1 MDKRFLLILAALV
14 VIFGGIFW
22 FTKSKSNDTTGNNSN
37 SQNSGSNH
45 TVGNN
50 TKSVTLVEFGDFQCT
65 ACAQYYPIVK
75 QVKEKYKDQIS
86 FQFRHFPLVQTHP
99 NAMVAS
105 RAAEAAGNQGKFWEM
120 HDLLFENQNN
130 WSQSQNPN
138 AYFEQYAT
146 QLSLNVEQF
155 KQDMASA
162 AVLAV
167 INADVSAAQSF
178 KTTGTPTFI
187 LNGQKIENPRT
198 VEEFS
203 KVIDAAIA
211 GNQQ

>member
-1 MDKRFLLILAALV
+1 MDKRFVLILAALV

-22 FTKSKSNDTTGNNSN
+22 FTKSKSNNTVNNNGS
-37 SQNSGSNH
+37 SQTSGSNH
-45 TVGNN
+45 TTGNN
-50 TKSVTLVEFGDFQCT
+50 TKNVTLVEFGDFQCT
-65 ACAQYYPIVK
+65 VCAQYYPILN

-120 HDLLFENQNN
+120 HDLLFENQNS
-130 WSQSQNPN
+130 WSSSQNPN
-138 AYFEQYAT
+138 VFFEQYAT

-167 INADVSAAQSF
+167 INADVAAAQSF